1 MEMTNEEII
10 KSYKE
15 AKNKSRQIKIL
26 AELNCCKQIDIKKI
40 VGVEE
45 PKKEEKKAEKKPV
58 ESIKIVTAEA
68 TTEICPPGTEF
79 EKADIKCLLPNGMEV
94 EAKTIEGMPGLMI
107 LPPSVMEDAE
117 PIRMPKVEPP
127 ESIIRLATKR
137 LEELE
142 ETIKAA
148 ELEYKEIASFLGMG
162 A

>member
-1 MEMTNEEII
+1 MQMTNEEII

-15 AKNKSRQIKIL
+15 AKNKQKQIKIL
-26 AELNCCKQIDIKKI
+26 ADLNSCRPMEIKKI

-45 PKKEEKKAEKKPV
+45 PKKEEKKAV
-58 ESIKIVTAEA
+58 SIDKMRKDLAIDAEA
-68 TTEICPPGTEF
+68 V
-79 EKADIKCLLPNGMEV
+79 EKSDKAAVEEM
-94 EAKTIEGMPGLMI
+94 EAKTIEGIPGLMI
-107 LPPSVMEDAE
+107 LPPSVMEDYE

>member
-45 PKKEEKKAEKKPV
+45 PKQEEKKAV
-58 ESIKIVTAEA
+58 SIDKMRKDLAIDAEA
-68 TTEICPPGTEF
+68 V
-79 EKADIKCLLPNGMEV
+79 EKTNKAAVEEM
-94 EAKTIEGMPGLMI
+94 EAKTIEGIPGLMI
-107 LPPSVMEDAE
+107 LPPSVMEDYE
-117 PIRMPKVEPP
+117 PETLPRAEPP

>member
-10 KSYKE
+10 KSYNE
-15 AKNKSRQIKIL
+15 AKNKQKQIKIL
-26 AELNCCKQIDIKKI
+26 ADLNSCRPIEIKKI
-40 VGVEE
+40 VGIEE
-45 PKKEEKKAEKKPV
+45 PKQEEKKATEKKTVSIDRMREDLAIKVEAVEEKPAELKSQNATVEPV
-58 ESIKIVTAEA
+58 EA
-68 TTEICPPGTEF
+68 
-79 EKADIKCLLPNGMEV
+79 
-94 EAKTIEGMPGLMI
+94 
-107 LPPSVMEDAE
+107 AE
-117 PIRMPKVEPP
+117 PIRMPRVEPP

>member
-15 AKNKSRQIKIL
+15 AKNKQKQIKIL
-26 AELNCCKQIDIKKI
+26 ADLNGCRPMEIKKI

-45 PKKEEKKAEKKPV
+45 PKKEEKKIEAV
-58 ESIKIVTAEA
+58 EE
-68 TTEICPPGTEF
+68 
-79 EKADIKCLLPNGMEV
+79 M
-94 EAKTIEGMPGLMI
+94 EAKTVEGIPGLMI
-107 LPPSVMEDAE
+107 LPASVMEDYE
-117 PIRMPKVEPP
+117 PKALPRVEPP

-148 ELEYKEIASFLGMG
+148 ELEYKEIASFLEMG